1 MKKQTII
8 NVLNMDIKQI
18 ENEQKKRIKY
28 INDIIK
34 HTEISNDTKNILKLL
49 IDDYTKIELTEPYKK
64 AILELTKE

>member
-1 MKKQTII
+1 
-8 NVLNMDIKQI
+8 MDIKQI